1 MEDVSEERVGTTKT
15 GADWDLR
22 KKTEKKL
29 NEIEETQSRN
39 EFSEL
44 RSRIAQTSEWD
55 YGKVSN
61 SHKQIG
67 ERNEKSTLAVNFE
80 KGIRKQYH

>member
-39 EFSEL
+39 ESSEL
-44 RSRIAQTSEWD
+44 YSRIARTSE
-55 YGKVSN
+55 
-61 SHKQIG
+61 
-67 ERNEKSTLAVNFE
+67 
-80 KGIRKQYH
+80 